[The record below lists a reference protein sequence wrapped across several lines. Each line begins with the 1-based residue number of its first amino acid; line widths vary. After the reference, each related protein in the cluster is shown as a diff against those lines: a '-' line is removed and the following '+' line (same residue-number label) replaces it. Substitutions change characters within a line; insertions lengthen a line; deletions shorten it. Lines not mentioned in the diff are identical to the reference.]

1 MSAFAIALCV
11 LCQLFLVAGQVLLKH
26 AMTPATAEAG
36 LRAVRVKPLAL
47 GIASLAAWFFLW
59 VGLLQ
64 HWELSQLFPFEGLN
78 PAILVLAAWLFLKE
92 RVPPSAWIGIALI
105 SVGVALVSGS

>member
-1 MSAFAIALCV
+1 VTALAIALCI
-11 LCQLFLVAGQVLLKH
+11 LCQLFLVAGQLLLKH

-36 LRAVRVKPLAL
+36 LRAVRVRTLAL
-47 GIASLAAWFFLW
+47 GIASLSAWFFLW

-64 HWELSQLFPFEGLN
+64 RWELSQLFPFEGLN

-92 RVPPSAWIGIALI
+92 RLPLTAWLGVALI
-105 SVGVALVSGS
+105 TAGVTLVSGS